1 MEPWS
6 APGRLDDG
14 WTALLSRLWLLL
26 DEGVIIC
33 HGKAMANSAIAEIT
47 RETLEK
53 HEKSCKFP
61 ETASD
66 LGPNVNHFHVLSYG
80 FA

>member
-1 MEPWS
+1 MDCIAVE
-6 APGRLDDG
+6 ALALARRGRDHLPRQG
-14 WTALLSRLWLLL
+14 
-26 DEGVIIC
+26 
-33 HGKAMANSAIAEIT
+33 HGANSAIAEIT